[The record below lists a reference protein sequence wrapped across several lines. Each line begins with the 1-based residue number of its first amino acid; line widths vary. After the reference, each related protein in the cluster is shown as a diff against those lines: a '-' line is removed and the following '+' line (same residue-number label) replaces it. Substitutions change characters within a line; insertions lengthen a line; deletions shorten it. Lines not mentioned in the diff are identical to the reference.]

1 MPRVHYKV
9 ITWWR
14 QSCYC
19 VRSCYCIPKPIPSSF
34 CSSFTEFG
42 RKYYTGRTL
51 LFFSPRQKMYSN
63 LSHTSTNT
71 FCVPP
76 RLVGRKTWRRMLLFW
91 TGAPPNVAAQ
101 ADEGFPD
108 EFQQTEEKCSK
119 LLNTVFSTSQV
130 IIIVIIIIF
139 FWSAWVLL
147 FLTLN
152 GDLIKCWRVG
162 EMWVKNEH
170 HLCYVKNEHPIS

>member
-1 MPRVHYKV
+1 MFFKEIVTFNCQGLNNTCQGSIFKV

-14 QSCYC
+14 QSWYC

-34 CSSFTEFG
+34 SSSFTEFG
-42 RKYYTGRTL
+42 RKYNTGRTL
-51 LFFSPRQKMYSN
+51 LFFYPIQKMYSN
-63 LSHTSTNT
+63 LYHTSTHM
-71 FCVPP
+71 FCFPP
-76 RLVGRKTWRRMLLFW
+76 RLVGKKTWRRMLLFW
-91 TGAPPNVAAQ
+91 TGTPPNAPAQ

-139 FWSAWVLL
+139 LECLGFAFPHAEWW
-147 FLTLN
+147 FN
-152 GDLIKCWRVG
+152 
-162 EMWVKNEH
+162 
-170 HLCYVKNEHPIS
+170 